1 MNISPDEAE
10 EALIAIQKV
19 TRHTQRSIA
28 SSGAFITLI
37 ITGIVWLIG
46 FSATQFLAGWI
57 VPAIWIAISIAGS
70 AISILLG
77 NRMGG
82 RVHSPT
88 FSATAKR
95 ALLFWLFLALLAIA
109 VIAVARPTDG
119 KQTTMMVVLF
129 IMIGQMAM
137 GLLLSFT
144 TTAWALAVSAIALV
158 GYFFFPGILYLWLG
172 ILGGGGMM
180 ALAFYI
186 RARW

>member
-19 TRHTQRSIA
+19 TQRTQRSIA

-46 FSATQFLAGWI
+46 FMATQFLTGWI
-57 VPAIWIAISIAGS
+57 VPAIWITASVAGTAVSIPLGS
-70 AISILLG
+70 
-77 NRMGG
+77 RMGS

-88 FSATAKR
+88 FSETAKR
-95 ALLFWLFLALLAIA
+95 ALLFWLFLILFALA
-109 VIAVARPTDG
+109 VIAVAHPTDG
-119 KQTTMMVVLF
+119 KQMTMLIVLF

-144 TTAWALAVSAIALV
+144 TTAWALAVAAVALI
-158 GYFFFPGILYLWLG
+158 GYFFFPGIFYLWMG

-186 RARW
+186 RAKW